1 MKRTAPI
8 ENAEG
13 VLEIS
18 PGLSRPATLP
28 RVTRPHVSR
37 TLKGCED
44 GVGFAPRGFL
54 APLQGAANVWAVV
67 LGYRCAQPQ
76 ANFRHPFRMLQ
87 ARGGAR

>member
-1 MKRTAPI
+1 MNRAAQN

-13 VLEIS
+13 VQEIS

-28 RVTRPHVSR
+28 RVTRPHDSC

-44 GVGFAPRGFL
+44 GLDFMRRGFL
-54 APLQGAANVWAVV
+54 APLQGAGDFLSVV

-76 ANFRHPFRMLQ
+76 ANFRHPFRML
-87 ARGGAR
+87 RTHGGVR